1 MSDDVIKSNSNER
14 ISVRGDKSK
23 SDPLRSLLWGLAFI
37 ALGSL
42 LFAHLQGWLTDD
54 KWFPYFL
61 ISLCTICVAEVL
73 IRYLHP
79 SNPFFSLARLITGLI
94 LIFIGV
100 SFVIGFVQWLPVVL
114 IAVGVAIAAGFY
126 TKRDNDSIFQ

>member
-1 MSDDVIKSNSNER
+1 MSDDVIKSKSGEHTHVCGAR
-14 ISVRGDKSK
+14 AKGDS
-23 SDPLRSLLWGLAFI
+23 LRSLLWGLVFI
-37 ALGSL
+37 SLGSL
-42 LFAHLQGWLTDD
+42 LFAHSQGWLTED

-61 ISLCTICVAEVL
+61 ISLGTICVAGVL

-100 SFVIGFVQWLPVVL
+100 SFVIGFVQWLPLVL
-114 IAVGVAIAAGFY
+114 IVVGVAIALGLY
-126 TKRDNDSIFQ
+126 SKKNNHSIFQ